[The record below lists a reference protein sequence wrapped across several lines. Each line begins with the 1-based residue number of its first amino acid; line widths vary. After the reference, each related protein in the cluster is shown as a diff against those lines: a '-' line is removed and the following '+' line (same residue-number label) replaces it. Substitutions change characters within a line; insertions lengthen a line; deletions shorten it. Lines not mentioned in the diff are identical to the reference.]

1 MDNLPP
7 SDPPPSSGPPPLVMP
22 PPRLVAAPP
31 RKGTGWK
38 TAALVLGCLL
48 AISLFFNPLH
58 FVQLLLR
65 GAASPGRAAGPKLQ
79 ETLVE
84 DNDSPNKIAL
94 IPVEGIITS
103 DFLEHGNYGMVEY
116 IKDQLKMAAQ
126 DDRVKAVVLKVNS
139 PGGEVLASDEI
150 SNAISKFQKES

>member
-7 SDPPPSSGPPPLVMP
+7 SDPPPPSGPPPLVMP
-22 PPRLVAAPP
+22 PPRLVAAAR
-31 RKGTGWK
+31 RKASGWK

-48 AISLFFNPLH
+48 AISLIFNPLH
-58 FVQLLLR
+58 FVRLLLR
-65 GAASPGRAAGPKLQ
+65 GAASPGRTAGPKLQ

-116 IKDQLKMAAQ
+116 IKDQL
-126 DDRVKAVVLKVNS
+126 
-139 PGGEVLASDEI
+139 
-150 SNAISKFQKES
+150 